1 MSLCRFISTMHTFLF
16 FLLLSQTHLSYCIST
31 YKLYRKY
38 PLNAVYI
45 SLLTHH
51 HVTNQ
56 AFGIIVVQRHIW
68 DVYIIGQLIIDG
80 FTFFLTKDYP
90 LTLLSKYHSD
100 KRGYLFGLSS
110 AFLSTS
116 DSRISF
122 ASLSPITTSA
132 NFGLLLNCFLP
143 CTIIRI
149 FKLTIIRIFKL
160 TMQRYETLFRR
171 TIRLSPNTYIASLRL
186 C

>member
-1 MSLCRFISTMHTFLF
+1 MKQGVHHCCTLTGIQVTTE
-16 FLLLSQTHLSYCIST
+16 Q
-31 YKLYRKY
+31 
-38 PLNAVYI
+38 I

-56 AFGIIVVQRHIW
+56 AFGIIIVQRHIW

-80 FTFFLTKDYP
+80 ITFFLTKDYP

-100 KRGYLFGLSS
+100 KRGYLLGLSS

-122 ASLSPITTSA
+122 ASLSPIATSV
-132 NFGLLLNCFLP
+132 NFGLLFNCFLP
-143 CTIIRI
+143 CTIIR
-149 FKLTIIRIFKL
+149 LFKL
-160 TMQRYETLFRR
+160 TMKGTKLYLCAQYCFHKILTLHKISIHNKF
-171 TIRLSPNTYIASLRL
+171 
-186 C
+186 

>member
-1 MSLCRFISTMHTFLF
+1 MKFIFIVPNLPRT
-16 FLLLSQTHLSYCIST
+16 QEEE
-31 YKLYRKY
+31 
-38 PLNAVYI
+38 YI

-51 HVTNQ
+51 HVTDQ

-68 DVYIIGQLIIDG
+68 DVYIIGQLIIDIDG
-80 FTFFLTKDYP
+80 FTFFLTKDYQ

-122 ASLSPITTSA
+122 VSLSPITTSA
-132 NFGLLLNCFLP
+132 NFGLLLNYFLP
-143 CTIIRI
+143 C
-149 FKLTIIRIFKL
+149 TIIRIFKL

>member
-1 MSLCRFISTMHTFLF
+1 MKFIFIVP
-16 FLLLSQTHLSYCIST
+16 HLPRT
-31 YKLYRKY
+31 QEEE
-38 PLNAVYI
+38 YI

-51 HVTNQ
+51 HVMDQ

-122 ASLSPITTSA
+122 VSLSPITTSA
-132 NFGLLLNCFLP
+132 NFGLLLNYFLP
-143 CTIIRI
+143 C
-149 FKLTIIRIFKL
+149 TIIRIFKL
-160 TMQRYETLFRR
+160 TMQRYETLYRR
-171 TIRLSPNTYIASLRL
+171 TIRLSPILTFILALQLYTPHARHDEGNLLYFYA
-186 C
+186 